1 MTKTFSSWQFVTG
14 VITFI
19 DFVFLAQGLFQAHRV
34 SLVCQNMGWFTQKRS
49 TGLITPCSRVQSKSP
64 GLLTLLMS
72 LTKFPDLKNSMFNPL
87 LDASRFLQQ
96 RLKAW
101 FTLFK
106 LSIALLGFLG
116 TNLAWAQTNSAETL
130 FKRIRPSVV
139 VVKTEVSGNLGVTS
153 SASGFLAHRKDWVVT
168 NYHAVTEAIYEAKAH
183 NLTVHAANQ
192 LKKTARVIAVDV
204 LNDLAILQLDSP
216 VDAPLLELRET
227 LPAKGESGFS
237 VGKPGSYEYSIVNGS
252 FNGIYEEQS
261 SPLIVFSGAINSG
274 MSGGPTLD
282 THGQVVGVN
291 VATSTQHQLIGLV
304 IPSSAVSALIAQTAQ
319 QRTPDNAQL
328 RTDISRQ
335 FAKFGRQQ
343 LHRLDSGLN
352 NVRRLGPF
360 NVRADLAN
368 QYVCSTERQANTQW
382 RYSVV
387 KQTCESAS
395 GLYVMDE
402 KQAGRIVS
410 GSFLLQG
417 PGLNDLQ
424 MANLVERRLYSL
436 SGVSKVPDD
445 STPWQ
450 CKEQRVKVPW
460 GLTVQLHAC
469 RRALTKL
476 PNLNEYR
483 FRYTPLVRGPNA
495 LVVAMGLDGFDDETA
510 KSILRKSLSSLA
522 FDANFDK
529 VKP

>member
-1 MTKTFSSWQFVTG
+1 M
-14 VITFI
+14 
-19 DFVFLAQGLFQAHRV
+19 
-34 SLVCQNMGWFTQKRS
+34 SLSCQIMGWIMQMLGTGS
-49 TGLITPCSRVQSKSP
+49 TTPCSRAQSGIT
-64 GLLTLLMS
+64 GLLTLLS
-72 LTKFPDLKNSMFNPL
+72 QLTFFTDLKNSMFNPL
-87 LDASRFLQQ
+87 FAASRYLQQ
-96 RLKAW
+96 RLNACFK
-101 FTLFK
+101 LLK
-106 LSIALLGFLG
+106 LSIALLGFLA
-116 TNLAWAQTNSAETL
+116 TNLASAQANNAETL

-139 VVKTEVSGNLGVTS
+139 VVRTEVSGNLGVTS

-168 NYHAVTEAIYEAKAH
+168 NYHAVTEAIYDAKAH
-183 NLTVHAANQ
+183 NLTVQAANE

-204 LNDLAILQLDSP
+204 LNDLAILQLNSA

-227 LPAKGESGFS
+227 LPAKGENGFS
-237 VGKPGSYEYSIVNGS
+237 VGKPGSFEYSIVNGS
-252 FNGIYEEQS
+252 FNGMHDEQS
-261 SPLIVFSGAINSG
+261 SPLIVFSGPINSG
-274 MSGGPTLD
+274 MSGGPTID
-282 THGQVVGVN
+282 TRGQVVGVN
-291 VATSTQHQLIGLV
+291 VATSTEHQLIGLV
-304 IPSSAVSALIAQTAQ
+304 IPSSAVGALLKQTAQ
-319 QRTPDNAQL
+319 QSTPDNAQL
-328 RTDISRQ
+328 RADISKQ

-360 NVRADLAN
+360 NVRADLTN

-387 KQTCESAS
+387 QQTCESAN

-436 SGVSKVPDD
+436 SGASKVPDD
-445 STPWQ
+445 STPWE
-450 CKEQRVKVPW
+450 CNEQRVKVPW

-469 RRALTKL
+469 RRAMTKL

-510 KSILRKSLSSLA
+510 KAVLRKSLSSLA
-522 FDANFDK
+522 FDADFEK
-529 VKP
+529 AKP

>member
-1 MTKTFSSWQFVTG
+1 
-14 VITFI
+14 
-19 DFVFLAQGLFQAHRV
+19 LR
-34 SLVCQNMGWFTQKRS
+34 
-49 TGLITPCSRVQSKSP
+49 
-64 GLLTLLMS
+64 TLLS
-72 LTKFPDLKNSMFNPL
+72 SITKLLDLEISMFNPF
-87 LDASRFLQQ
+87 LDASRYFPL
-96 RLKAW
+96 RLNAW
-101 FTLFK
+101 LSLFK
-106 LSIALLGFLG
+106 WSAILVGFLG
-116 TNLAWAQTNSAETL
+116 SNLSWAQATNAETL

-139 VVKTEVSGNLGVTS
+139 VVRTEVSGNLGLSS
-153 SASGFLAHRKDWVVT
+153 SASGFIAHRKDWVVT

-183 NLTVHAANQ
+183 NLTVQAANE
-192 LKKTARVIAVDV
+192 LKKSARVIAVDV
-204 LNDLAILQLDSP
+204 HNDLAILQLDSS

-227 LPAKGESGFS
+227 LPAKGENGFS
-237 VGKPGSYEYSIVNGS
+237 VGKPGSFEYSIVNGS
-252 FNGIYEEQS
+252 FNGMHDEQS

-274 MSGGPTLD
+274 MSGGPTID
-282 THGQVVGVN
+282 TRGQVVGVN

-304 IPSSAVSALIAQTAQ
+304 IPSSAVSALIKQTAQ
-319 QRTPDNAQL
+319 QSTPDNAQL
-328 RTDISRQ
+328 RADISRQ

-352 NVRRLGPF
+352 NVRKLGPF
-360 NVRADLAN
+360 NVRADLAD
-368 QYVCSTERQANTQW
+368 QQVCFTERQANTQW

-483 FRYTPLVRGPNA
+483 FRYTPLVRGSNA

-510 KSILRKSLSSLA
+510 KAILSKSMSSLA
-522 FDANFDK
+522 FDANFEK

>member
-1 MTKTFSSWQFVTG
+1 M
-14 VITFI
+14 
-19 DFVFLAQGLFQAHRV
+19 
-34 SLVCQNMGWFTQKRS
+34 
-49 TGLITPCSRVQSKSP
+49 
-64 GLLTLLMS
+64 
-72 LTKFPDLKNSMFNPL
+72 NSMFNPF
-87 LDASRFLQQ
+87 LDASRYFPPRFYTWLS
-96 RLKAW
+96 
-101 FTLFK
+101 LFK
-106 LSIALLGFLG
+106 WCAVLVGFLG
-116 TNLAWAQTNSAETL
+116 SNLSWAQATNAETL

-139 VVKTEVSGNLGVTS
+139 VVRTEVSGNLGLSS
-153 SASGFLAHRKDWVVT
+153 SASGFIAHRKDWVVT
-168 NYHAVTEAIYEAKAH
+168 NYHAVTEAIYDAKAH
-183 NLTVHAANQ
+183 NLTVHAANE

-204 LNDLAILQLDSP
+204 LNDLAVLQLDSP
-216 VDAPLLELRET
+216 IDAPLLELRES
-227 LPAKGESGFS
+227 LPAKGENGFS
-237 VGKPGSYEYSIVNGS
+237 VGKPGSFDYSIVNGS
-252 FNGIYEEQS
+252 FNGMHDEQS

-282 THGQVVGVN
+282 TSGRVVGVN
-291 VATSTQHQLIGLV
+291 VATSTRHQLIGLV
-304 IPSSAVSALIAQTAQ
+304 IPSSAVSALIKQTAQ
-319 QRTPDNAQL
+319 KSAPDNAQL
-328 RTDISRQ
+328 RADISRQ

-368 QYVCSTERQANTQW
+368 EHVCATERQANTKW
-382 RYSVV
+382 RYSMV

-402 KQAGRIVS
+402 QQAGRIIS

-450 CKEQRVKVPW
+450 CNEQRVQVPW

-483 FRYTPLVRGPNA
+483 FRYTPLVTGPNA
-495 LVVAMGLDGFDDETA
+495 LVVAMGLDGFDDATA
-510 KSILRKSLSSLA
+510 KAILRKSMSSLA
-522 FDANFDK
+522 FDANFEK
-529 VKP
+529 AKP

>member
-1 MTKTFSSWQFVTG
+1 MS
-14 VITFI
+14 
-19 DFVFLAQGLFQAHRV
+19 H
-34 SLVCQNMGWFTQKRS
+34 
-49 TGLITPCSRVQSKSP
+49 PSP
-64 GLLTLLMS
+64 NE
-72 LTKFPDLKNSMFNPL
+72 FPYFP
-87 LDASRFLQQ
+87 Q
-96 RLKAW
+96 RLRAW
-101 FTLFK
+101 FLLFK
-106 LSIALLGFLG
+106 LITVMLAFWGS
-116 TNLAWAQTNSAETL
+116 NLTWAQTNSAETL

-139 VVKTEVSGNLGVTS
+139 VVKTEVSGNLGLSS
-153 SASGFLAHRKDWVVT
+153 SASGFIAHRKDWVVT
-168 NYHAVTEAIYEAKAH
+168 NYHAVTEAIYDGKAH
-183 NLTVHAANQ
+183 NLTVKAANE

-204 LNDLAILQLDSP
+204 LNDLAVLQLDSP
-216 VDAPLLELRET
+216 IDAPLLELRES
-227 LPAKGESGFS
+227 LPAKGENGFS
-237 VGKPGSYEYSIVNGS
+237 VGKPGSFDYSIVNGS
-252 FNGIYEEQS
+252 FNGMHDEES

-282 THGQVVGVN
+282 TSGRVVGVN
-291 VATSTQHQLIGLV
+291 VATSTRHQLIGLV
-304 IPSSAVSALIAQTAQ
+304 IPSSAVSALIKQTAQ
-319 QRTPDNAQL
+319 QIAPDNAQL
-328 RTDISRQ
+328 RADISRQ

-352 NVRRLGPF
+352 NVRKLGPF
-360 NVRADLAN
+360 NVRADLAD
-368 QYVCSTERQANTQW
+368 QQVCSTERQANTQW

-410 GSFLLQG
+410 GSFLLEG
-417 PGLNDLQ
+417 HDLNDLQ

-450 CKEQRVKVPW
+450 CNEQRVKVPW

-510 KSILRKSLSSLA
+510 KAILRKSMSSLA

>member
-1 MTKTFSSWQFVTG
+1 MSVHGLVYASA
-14 VITFI
+14 VIRLDNAMFK
-19 DFVFLAQGLFQAHRV
+19 GSKRV
-34 SLVCQNMGWFTQKRS
+34 IWPATTL
-49 TGLITPCSRVQSKSP
+49 LL
-64 GLLTLLMS
+64 LLTIFS
-72 LTKFPDLKNSMFNPL
+72 DSKNSMINPPL
-87 LDASRFLQQ
+87 KASRFLQQ
-96 RLKAW
+96 RLSKW
-101 FTLFK
+101 FSLFK
-106 LSIALLGFLG
+106 LITAVLSFWGS
-116 TNLAWAQTNSAETL
+116 NLAWAQTNSAETL

-139 VVKTEVSGNLGVTS
+139 VVRTEVSGNLGLSS
-153 SASGFLAHRKDWVVT
+153 SASGFIAHRKDWVVT
-168 NYHAVTEAIYEAKAH
+168 NYHAVTEAIYDGKAH
-183 NLTVHAANQ
+183 NLTVQAANE

-204 LNDLAILQLDSP
+204 LNDLAVLQLDSP
-216 VDAPLLELRET
+216 IDAPLLELRES
-227 LPAKGESGFS
+227 LPAKGENGFS
-237 VGKPGSYEYSIVNGS
+237 VGKPGSFDYSIVNGS
-252 FNGIYEEQS
+252 FNGMHDEES

-282 THGQVVGVN
+282 TNGRVVGVN
-291 VATSTQHQLIGLV
+291 VATSNRHQLIGLV
-304 IPSSAVSALIAQTAQ
+304 IPSSAVSALTKQTAQ
-319 QRTPDNAQL
+319 QIAPDNAQL
-328 RTDISRQ
+328 RADISRQ

-352 NVRRLGPF
+352 NVRKLGPF
-360 NVRADLAN
+360 NVRADLAD
-368 QYVCSTERQANTQW
+368 QQVCSTERQANTQW

-417 PGLNDLQ
+417 HDLNDLQ

-450 CKEQRVKVPW
+450 CNEQRVKVPW

-510 KSILRKSLSSLA
+510 KAILRKSMSSLA

-529 VKP
+529 VRPRTWPR

>member
-1 MTKTFSSWQFVTG
+1 MP
-14 VITFI
+14 
-19 DFVFLAQGLFQAHRV
+19 H
-34 SLVCQNMGWFTQKRS
+34 
-49 TGLITPCSRVQSKSP
+49 PSP
-64 GLLTLLMS
+64 NE
-72 LTKFPDLKNSMFNPL
+72 FPYFP
-87 LDASRFLQQ
+87 Q
-96 RLKAW
+96 RLRAW
-101 FTLFK
+101 FLLFK
-106 LSIALLGFLG
+106 LITVMLAFWGS
-116 TNLAWAQTNSAETL
+116 NLTWAQTNSAETL

-139 VVKTEVSGNLGVTS
+139 VVKTEVSGNLGLSS
-153 SASGFLAHRKDWVVT
+153 SASGFIAHRKDWVVT
-168 NYHAVTEAIYEAKAH
+168 NYHAVTEAIYDGKAH
-183 NLTVHAANQ
+183 NLTVKAANE

-204 LNDLAILQLDSP
+204 LNDLAVLQLDSP
-216 VDAPLLELRET
+216 IDAPLLELRES
-227 LPAKGESGFS
+227 LPAKGENGFS
-237 VGKPGSYEYSIVNGS
+237 VGKPGSFDYSIVNGS
-252 FNGIYEEQS
+252 FNGMHDEES

-282 THGQVVGVN
+282 TSGRVVGVN
-291 VATSTQHQLIGLV
+291 VATSTRHQLIGLV
-304 IPSSAVSALIAQTAQ
+304 IPSSAVSALIKQTAQ
-319 QRTPDNAQL
+319 QIAPDNAQL
-328 RTDISRQ
+328 RADISRQ

-352 NVRRLGPF
+352 NVRKLGPF
-360 NVRADLAN
+360 NVRADLAD
-368 QYVCSTERQANTQW
+368 QQVCSTERQANTQW

-417 PGLNDLQ
+417 HDLNDLQ

-450 CKEQRVKVPW
+450 CNEQRVKVPW

-510 KSILRKSLSSLA
+510 KAILRKSMSSLA

>member
-1 MTKTFSSWQFVTG
+1 
-14 VITFI
+14 
-19 DFVFLAQGLFQAHRV
+19 
-34 SLVCQNMGWFTQKRS
+34 
-49 TGLITPCSRVQSKSP
+49 
-64 GLLTLLMS
+64 
-72 LTKFPDLKNSMFNPL
+72 MFNPF
-87 LDASRFLQQ
+87 LDASCYFPP
-96 RLKAW
+96 RLNAW
-101 FTLFK
+101 LSLFK
-106 LSIALLGFLG
+106 WSAFLVGFLG
-116 TNLAWAQTNSAETL
+116 SNLSWAQVTNAETL

-139 VVKTEVSGNLGVTS
+139 VVRTEVSGNLGLSS
-153 SASGFLAHRKDWVVT
+153 SASGFIAHRKDWVVT
-168 NYHAVTEAIYEAKAH
+168 NYHAVTEAIYDGKAH
-183 NLTVHAANQ
+183 NLTVQAANE

-204 LNDLAILQLDSP
+204 LNDLAVLQLDSP
-216 VDAPLLELRET
+216 VDAPLLELRES
-227 LPAKGESGFS
+227 LPAKGENGFS
-237 VGKPGSYEYSIVNGS
+237 VGKPGSFDYSIVNGS
-252 FNGIYEEQS
+252 FNGMHDEQS

-274 MSGGPTLD
+274 MSGGPTID
-282 THGQVVGVN
+282 TRGQVVGVN

-304 IPSSAVSALIAQTAQ
+304 IPSSAVSALLKQTAQ
-319 QRTPDNAQL
+319 QSTPDNAQL
-328 RTDISRQ
+328 RADISRQ

-352 NVRRLGPF
+352 NVRKLGPF
-360 NVRADLAN
+360 NVRADLAD
-368 QYVCSTERQANTQW
+368 QQVCSTERQANTQW

-417 PGLNDLQ
+417 HDLNDLQ

-450 CKEQRVKVPW
+450 CNEQRVRVPW

-510 KSILRKSLSSLA
+510 KAILRKSMSSLA

>member
-1 MTKTFSSWQFVTG
+1 MSLSCQKMAWIIQMWSSWTIPFHIG
-14 VITFI
+14 
-19 DFVFLAQGLFQAHRV
+19 ANCPSHR
-34 SLVCQNMGWFTQKRS
+34 LR
-49 TGLITPCSRVQSKSP
+49 
-64 GLLTLLMS
+64 TLLS
-72 LTKFPDLKNSMFNPL
+72 SITKLLDLENSMFNPF
-87 LDASRFLQQ
+87 LDASRCFPP
-96 RLKAW
+96 RLNAW
-101 FTLFK
+101 LSLFK
-106 LSIALLGFLG
+106 WIAVWVIFLG
-116 TNLAWAQTNSAETL
+116 SNLSWAQASNAETL

-139 VVKTEVSGNLGVTS
+139 VVRTEVSGNLGLSS
-153 SASGFLAHRKDWVVT
+153 SASGFIAHRKDWVVT
-168 NYHAVTEAIYEAKAH
+168 NYHAVTEAIYDGKAH
-183 NLTVHAANQ
+183 NLTVKAANE

-204 LNDLAILQLDSP
+204 LNDLAVLQLDSP
-216 VDAPLLELRET
+216 IDAPLLELRES
-227 LPAKGESGFS
+227 LPAKGENGFS
-237 VGKPGSYEYSIVNGS
+237 VGKPGSFDYSIVNGS
-252 FNGIYEEQS
+252 FNGMHDEES

-282 THGQVVGVN
+282 TSGRVVGVN
-291 VATSTQHQLIGLV
+291 VATSTRHQLIGLV
-304 IPSSAVSALIAQTAQ
+304 IPSSAVSALIKQTAQ
-319 QRTPDNAQL
+319 QIAPDNAQL
-328 RTDISRQ
+328 RADISRQ

-352 NVRRLGPF
+352 NVRKLGPF
-360 NVRADLAN
+360 NVRADLAD
-368 QYVCSTERQANTQW
+368 QQVCSTERQANTQW

-410 GSFLLQG
+410 GSFLLEG
-417 PGLNDLQ
+417 HDLNDLQ

-450 CKEQRVKVPW
+450 CNEQRVKVPW

-510 KSILRKSLSSLA
+510 KAILRKSMSSLA

>member
-1 MTKTFSSWQFVTG
+1 
-14 VITFI
+14 
-19 DFVFLAQGLFQAHRV
+19 
-34 SLVCQNMGWFTQKRS
+34 
-49 TGLITPCSRVQSKSP
+49 
-64 GLLTLLMS
+64 
-72 LTKFPDLKNSMFNPL
+72 MFNPF
-87 LDASRFLQQ
+87 LDASRYFPP
-96 RLKAW
+96 RLNAW
-101 FTLFK
+101 LTLFK
-106 LSIALLGFLG
+106 WSVFLVSFLG
-116 TNLAWAQTNSAETL
+116 PNLSWAQATNAETL

-139 VVKTEVSGNLGVTS
+139 VVRTEVSGNLGLSS
-153 SASGFLAHRKDWVVT
+153 SASGFIAHRKDWVVT
-168 NYHAVTEAIYEAKAH
+168 NYHAVTEATYDSKVH
-183 NLTVHAANQ
+183 NLTVQAANE

-204 LNDLAILQLDSP
+204 LNDLAVLQLDSP
-216 VDAPLLELRET
+216 IDAPLLELRES
-227 LPAKGESGFS
+227 LPAKGENGFS
-237 VGKPGSYEYSIVNGS
+237 VGKPGSFDYSIVNGS
-252 FNGIYEEQS
+252 FNGMHDEES

-274 MSGGPTLD
+274 MSGGPTFD
-282 THGQVVGVN
+282 TSGRVVGVN
-291 VATSTQHQLIGLV
+291 VATSTRHQLIGLV
-304 IPSSAVSALIAQTAQ
+304 IPSSAVSALIKQTAQ
-319 QRTPDNAQL
+319 QIAPDNAQL
-328 RTDISRQ
+328 RADISRQ

-352 NVRRLGPF
+352 NVRKLGPF
-360 NVRADLAN
+360 NVRADLADK
-368 QYVCSTERQANTQW
+368 QVCSTEKQANTQW

-417 PGLNDLQ
+417 PDLNDLQ

-450 CKEQRVKVPW
+450 CNEQRVKVPW

-483 FRYTPLVRGPNA
+483 FRYTPFVRGPNA

-510 KSILRKSLSSLA
+510 KAILRKSMSSLA
-522 FDANFDK
+522 FDTNFDK